1 MKQKLLELIDQI
13 PDIEKLFHKS
23 SVSPGI
29 AIPQLDTIYDVE
41 DFIVWLQAVRA
52 ELREIHD
59 RTHKTI
65 IFEAIHD
72 LDGFNGWKDRQ
83 QFNKVKG
90 NLLAIK
96 DSIDSYY
103 PQEISSPKRGKIL
116 EDTAVKK
123 PKIFI
128 SHSSKDVDYATQ
140 LVTLF
145 EDMGLNDDQIFCSS
159 VPGYDIPLDKDI
171 FEYLREQFLQY
182 KLHVIFVL
190 SPNYYDSKISLNEM
204 GAAWA
209 LRTNNT
215 SILLPGF
222 DFSQMEG
229 VIGKDKISI
238 KLDKSDDEMKDKLNQ
253 LYSNIVE
260 EFGLTKK
267 RDVIWERKRDS
278 FISEIKKMRE
288 C

>member
-1 MKQKLLELIDQI
+1 MKEKLLELIGQI
-13 PDIEKLFHKS
+13 SDVETLFHKS
-23 SVSPGI
+23 SGI
-29 AIPQLDTIYDVE
+29 GTPQVEIIYDVQE
-41 DFIVWLQAVRA
+41 FKLWLQAVKF
-52 ELREIHD
+52 ELTEIHKRTKEEFIRDTLNDIRMNFRGWHD
-59 RTHKTI
+59 RDDFNTLKG
-65 IFEAIHD
+65 D
-72 LDGFNGWKDRQ
+72 LT
-83 QFNKVKG
+83 
-90 NLLAIK
+90 AIK
-96 DSIDSYY
+96 DNIDSYY
-103 PQEISSPKRGKIL
+103 PQDKSSLKAGKVL
-116 EDTAVKK
+116 ENTAMKN

>member
-1 MKQKLLELIDQI
+1 
-13 PDIEKLFHKS
+13 
-23 SVSPGI
+23 
-29 AIPQLDTIYDVE
+29 
-41 DFIVWLQAVRA
+41 
-52 ELREIHD
+52 
-59 RTHKTI
+59 
-65 IFEAIHD
+65 
-72 LDGFNGWKDRQ
+72 
-83 QFNKVKG
+83 
-90 NLLAIK
+90 
-96 DSIDSYY
+96 
-103 PQEISSPKRGKIL
+103 
-116 EDTAVKK
+116 
-123 PKIFI
+123 
-128 SHSSKDVDYATQ
+128 
-140 LVTLF
+140 
-145 EDMGLNDDQIFCSS
+145 MGLNDDQIFCSS